1 MFRSLIRK
9 TGIDKDEIQYL
20 AVGCVIQEPKTTN
33 VAREVALTAG
43 LPMQIP
49 AHTVTQACIS
59 ANQAITT
66 TMAYIASGLCDVAIA
81 GGVEY
86 LSDVPIR
93 VSRAM
98 RKLLLSLNSA
108 KTATARLALIAKLRP
123 SFLSLE
129 VSL

>member
-1 MFRSLIRK
+1 MAI
-9 TGIDKDEIQYL
+9 
-20 AVGCVIQEPKTTN
+20 GCVIQEAKTTN

-43 LPMQIP
+43 LPLAIP

-66 TMAYIASGLCDVAIA
+66 SMAYIASGLCDVAIA

-93 VSRAM
+93 VSRKM
-98 RKLLLSLNSA
+98 RQLLLASNSA
-108 KTATARLALIAKLRP
+108 KKPAQYLSLLAKFRP
-123 SFLSLE
+123 GFLSLE
-129 VSL
+129 VINLFYCHKY